1 MSKVK
6 LYKEIKEESQVVS
19 EPMVAY
25 IDNKVGT
32 DTVMGERDD
41 IEIAVSG
48 EELLNRLRPRIKA
61 LFK

>member
-25 IDNKVGT
+25 IDNKVGA